1 MDYSSERMYAFFPFE
16 LFIVIVFVYFIFV
29 MLHGFRYFMTCA
41 CVDYWGVVLPQ
52 IKALKGSTIIPLH
65 GKMKQVE
72 ILFTFIEI
80 PCFFINYNDQNY

>member
-1 MDYSSERMYAFFPFE
+1 
-16 LFIVIVFVYFIFV
+16 

-52 IKALKGSTIIPLH
+52 IKALTGSTIIPLH

-80 PCFFINYNDQNY
+80 RCFLSTTMIKISDFIFVVVTCSGES